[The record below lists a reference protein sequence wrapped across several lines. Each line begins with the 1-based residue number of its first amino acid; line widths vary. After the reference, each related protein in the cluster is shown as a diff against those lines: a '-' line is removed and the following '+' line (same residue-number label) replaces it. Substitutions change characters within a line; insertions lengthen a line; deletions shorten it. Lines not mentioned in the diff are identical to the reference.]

1 MKTLF
6 KTLLRKNFLT
16 TIMILFAVVCHA
28 QEYKNNWNF
37 GNGVSLNFDIATPAV
52 GSNSISN
59 NYNHGTSISD
69 DSGDL
74 LFYSNGLSIWNSND
88 VAVTGLVGGF
98 LKGSPQTSQGVSF
111 QNPANQTQ
119 YYYFY
124 LSNTEAEGKETD
136 NHFYYSII
144 ETSSSPTLTLTTED
158 VEVFCIG
165 CASEPFSEA
174 LTAVPHCN
182 GMDYW
187 VIVHGDEELIVY
199 LVTATGVTESG
210 VYDFGLEGERG
221 NLKAS
226 PDGTRLALNTD
237 HATVGDL
244 RIYDFDNITGVISN
258 EILITDY
265 ASGISFSP
273 NSEVLYVAH
282 FDDELEAYDVTN
294 TPPTLENSVQPIGGL
309 NNMQLAKN
317 GKIYINRISQDE
329 MAVIGTPDN
338 ITNFNF
344 DEDGLDLTSSS
355 GSQLESV
362 SHFVDAIRPSVV
374 TAATISGGG
383 SLCSTGSAA
392 VSVALTGSDPW
403 TIVYN
408 DGTSNIT
415 VTGITSSPYVID
427 ASSAGTYTLV
437 SVTGAGCPG
446 IVSGSAVVTNSGC
459 ACGAELSSY
468 TWDDMFNL
476 APGFYEAI
484 DDIYVTDV
492 VTITDVILT
501 MAEGKFIYISNNA
514 SLTLEHCHLYACSD
528 MWLGIIVEPGG
539 ELIITDGTLIE
550 DAEIAVYISG
560 ANSSTQLTVDNA
572 IFNKNLDGIFIDTYQ
587 STTSTPYSI
596 FDISNTVFTCRTL
609 PFSSTWPTVAAL
621 QTLTSANTLAE
632 HYTMGGYAT
641 TTLKAPFA
649 TDKSSSGITLLSVG
663 NLSGGTF
670 YEIVVDGDNSN
681 ETFNLFDNLLY
692 GINADNTN
700 LTCKNNAFQY
710 IIEENSWTDGI
721 AINATDAGAG
731 YNTNNR
737 LRVIDNGAGG
747 TNYFYDCT
755 TGINA
760 ENYNDVTIT
769 DTDMRSTQMTPSV
782 PLEGKGGMY
791 INTPHCSQITVDNNT
806 ITNLRKG
813 IEFNADAVA
822 ATVGGTPYTNAQSI
836 NGVNITNNTIRANY
850 SGVTLTNEY
859 AQVGIIANNL
869 ITLTDYI
876 LTTPTSSS
884 INVSNNQLHDVYIGV
899 SMSGWLYLYNNL
911 GPFAYEIG
919 NRAIAQDNYIK
930 LRQQT
935 YPTSGI
941 PQVGVYHTANSC
953 NYIINNNIQG
963 FGINSSVWAGI
974 YSDNLSLGT
983 YLNTTKVEC
992 NLTENIAIG
1001 NYFINDHGTI
1011 SYKNNEMKTSALG
1024 FVLDNGIIG
1033 QQGNSTYASDN
1044 TWTGSYPSGTFTTF
1058 TTNLSDP
1065 NNSEL
1070 FVQNSGAYN
1079 PATVGNGCWSPD
1091 GTAYTYAY
1099 LNGIDYSSGAS
1110 EVTCDALP
1118 SARLSGGSQDE
1129 NELYTKTTE
1138 MDRMERLVTENGM
1151 DYGIFPTEQY
1161 INAQHRVYRW
1171 LNILPQL
1178 KDSSTVLSD
1187 FYNGLQNHNISK
1199 LAQVENSFAQGN
1211 LDGAEALLSS
1221 ITTNNDIEANYKSY
1235 YTAYLHFKKR
1245 ACTVTDSLALWQL
1258 VNGCA
1263 ARDGEIIH
1271 QARSLYNMVY
1281 ETGYRI
1287 YLDDCVDSTTQTLK
1301 KALPTVVNNNKQ
1313 AFTVYPNPSM
1323 GEVWLKF
1330 EHVTDNNVEINV
1342 YSIEGTL
1349 VHSEKTTNPK
1359 INYNFSNGI
1368 YFIHVKTTDGYQYS
1382 PQRVTIIN

>member
-1 MKTLF
+1 MKTLL
-6 KTLLRKNFLT
+6 KTLPRKNFFT
-16 TIMILFAVVCHA
+16 TLLILFAIVSHA

-37 GNGVSLNFDIATPAV
+37 GVGVSLNFDTPPPTV
-52 GSNSISN
+52 GSSSINSPI
-59 NYNHGTSISD
+59 HATSMSD
-69 DSGDL
+69 DSGNL
-74 LFYSNGLSIWNSND
+74 LFYSNAKSIWNSSNTLL
-88 VAVTGLVGGF
+88 TGLVGGF
-98 LKGSPQTSQGVSF
+98 LAGDDQASQGISF
-111 QNPANQTQ
+111 QNPADQSQ

-124 LSNTEAEGKETD
+124 LTASDAESRSAENGL
-136 NHFYYSII
+136 FYSII
-144 ETSSSPTLTLTTED
+144 ETASAPTLSMIAED
-158 VEVFCIG
+158 VEVFCTG
-165 CASEPFSEA
+165 CTGDPFSEA

-210 VYDFGLEGERG
+210 VYDFNLEAERG

-226 PDGTRLALNTD
+226 PDGTRLALSIEHTD
-237 HATVGDL
+237 GNLT
-244 RIYDFDNITGVISN
+244 IYDFDNITGVISN
-258 EILITDY
+258 QIELIDDGRT
-265 ASGISFSP
+265 GISFSP
-273 NSEVLYVAH
+273 NSEVLYATNYT
-282 FDDELEAYDVTN
+282 DELEIYDIVPS
-294 TPPTLENSVQPIGGL
+294 TPVLENTVQPIGPL
-309 NNMQLAKN
+309 HTMQLAKD
-317 GKIYINRISQDE
+317 GRIYIVRHDEPE
-329 MAVIGTPDN
+329 MAVINDPDDIN
-338 ITNFNF
+338 NF
-344 DEDGLDLTSSS
+344 DFDETGFDLTP
-355 GSQLESV
+355 EEN
-362 SHFVDAIRPSVV
+362 SHGIPNFVDAIRPSVV

-383 SLCSTGSAA
+383 SLCSTGSAE

-459 ACGAELSSY
+459 ACGAELSSH
-468 TWDDMFNL
+468 TWDNMFNL

-484 DDIYVTDV
+484 DDIYVTDP

-501 MAEGKFIYISNNA
+501 MAEGKFIYITDGA
-514 SLTLEHCHLYACSD
+514 SLTLEHCHLYACTD

-539 ELIITDGTLIE
+539 DLIITDGTLIE
-550 DAEIAVYISG
+550 DAEVAVYING

-587 STTSTPYSI
+587 STASTPYSI
-596 FDISNTVFTCRTL
+596 FDISNTVFTCRSL

-670 YEIVVDGDNSN
+670 YEIVIDGDNSN

-737 LRVIDNGAGG
+737 LRVIDDGAGG

-822 ATVGGTPYTNAQSI
+822 ATVGGTPYTNAQQI
-836 NGVNITNNTIRANY
+836 GPVNITNNTIQANY

-869 ITLTDYI
+869 ITYTDYK
-876 LTTPTSSS
+876 LTNDLPEI
-884 INVSNNQLHDVYIGV
+884 INVSDNHLHDVYIGI
-899 SMSGWLYLYNNL
+899 SMSGWRYVMFTSTS
-911 GPFAYEIG
+911 GWG
-919 NRAIAQDNYIK
+919 NHAIAQDNYIK

-941 PQVGVYHTANSC
+941 PQVGIYHTY
-953 NYIINNNIQG
+953 NYGNHIINNNVQG
-963 FGINSSVWAGI
+963 FGISSSVWAGI
-974 YSDNLSLGT
+974 YSANIT
-983 YLNTTKVEC
+983 YNAHVERVEC

-1001 NYFINDHGTI
+1001 NYFIGDHGTI
-1011 SYKNNEMKTSALG
+1011 SYRNNEMKTSALG
-1024 FVLDNGIIG
+1024 LVLNNAIIG
-1033 QQGNSTYASDN
+1033 QQGDATNASDN
-1044 TWTGSYPSGTFTTF
+1044 EWTGSYPSGTFTTY
-1058 TTNLSDP
+1058 TTAFSDP
-1065 NNSEL
+1065 NNSVL
-1070 FVQNSGAYN
+1070 YVQSGSPYD
-1079 PATVGNGCWSPD
+1079 PATVGNGCGSAN
-1091 GTAYTYAY
+1091 GGGYTYSSS
-1099 LNGIDYSSGAS
+1099 NGIESSSGAS
-1110 EVTCDALP
+1110 EITCDALP
-1118 SARLSGGSQDE
+1118 SARLSGESNNE
-1129 NELYTKTTE
+1129 NELYSKTTE
-1138 MDRMERLVTENGM
+1138 MDRMERLVTENVM

-1221 ITTNNDIEANYKSY
+1221 ITINNDIEANYKSY

-1245 ACTVTDSLALWQL
+1245 ACTATDSLALWQL

-1263 ARDGEIIH
+1263 ARDGEIIY

-1287 YLDDCVDSTTQTLK
+1287 YLDDCVDSTTRTLK
-1301 KALPTVVNNNKQ
+1301 KVLPTVVNNNKQ

-1330 EHVTDNNVEINV
+1330 EHVPDNNVEINV